1 MILKK
6 MSYESTF
13 AAYYDL
19 FYESKDYEGESAFLD
34 KTIRTLLGRDPEYVS
49 VLELACGTGTHSL
62 LLAKQGYRIVATDNS
77 DAMLNEAKRK
87 ATGSSGRIT
96 FAKMDMRAFH
106 SFETPFDVVLCLF
119 DSIGYLVSNDSI
131 LGTLKSIRKNMNP
144 DGIFIMEFWNAGAM
158 IQSHDPYREKTVR
171 RGTKLI
177 KRISETKLD
186 YAEQSAEVN
195 YSIYESEGEAGFQL
209 VAKETHSNRFFL
221 LQEMNFFLEQAGLKP
236 LHLFSGFQ
244 KNTTPDLGSWHTVAI
259 SGTL

>member
-1 MILKK
+1 

-34 KTIRTLLGRDPEYVS
+34 ESIRTFLRKDPEDVS

-62 LLAKQGYRIVATDNS
+62 LLAKQGYTIVATDNS

-87 ATGSSGRIT
+87 ASQSGGRIT

-119 DSIGYLVSNDSI
+119 DSIGYLISNDAI
-131 LGTLKSIRKNMNP
+131 LGTLKSIRKNMNQ

-158 IQSHDPYREKTVR
+158 IQSHDPYREKIVR
-171 RGTKLI
+171 QGNKLI
-177 KRISETKLD
+177 KRISETKLH
-186 YAEQSAEVN
+186 YAEQLAEVS
-195 YSIYESEGEAGFQL
+195 YSIYESEGKAGFEL

-221 LQEMNFFLEQAGLKP
+221 LQEMNFFLEQARLKP

-244 KNTTPDLGSWHTVAI
+244 KNTTPGPESWHTVAI
-259 SGTL
+259 SATL